1 MVLFYGLKVNKFSFS
16 PLFKLIYEYIRSAV
30 CVTSKRKNSK
40 GVVASGV
47 IYILM
52 EETWAHIK
60 VVNNS
65 PLFGDLNILISFKNF
80 HLNDD
85 IFTRGSESPPE
96 AGKYLA
102 DFLIVANN

>member
-16 PLFKLIYEYIRSAV
+16 PLFKLIYEY
-30 CVTSKRKNSK
+30 TYKKRCLRNIKNSK

>member
-1 MVLFYGLKVNKFSFS
+1 MSI
-16 PLFKLIYEYIRSAV
+16 PIRSAV
-30 CVTSKRKNSK
+30 CVTSKRKNLK

-65 PLFGDLNILISFKNF
+65 PLFGDL
-80 HLNDD
+80 
-85 IFTRGSESPPE
+85 
-96 AGKYLA
+96 KY
-102 DFLIVANN
+102 FN